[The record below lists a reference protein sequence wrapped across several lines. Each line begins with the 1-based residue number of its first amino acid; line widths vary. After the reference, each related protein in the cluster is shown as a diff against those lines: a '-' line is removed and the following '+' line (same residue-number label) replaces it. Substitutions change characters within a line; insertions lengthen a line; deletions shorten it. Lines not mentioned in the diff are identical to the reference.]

1 MVALLVENG
10 ANLEVRY
17 EEGQTLVEMA
27 IEKGH
32 IDTARLLVEKG
43 AQVDPTSAEILKEH
57 QKKTQ

>member
-1 MVALLVENG
+1 
-10 ANLEVRY
+10 
-17 EEGQTLVEMA
+17 MA

-43 AQVDPTSAEILKEH
+43 AEIDPVSAEILKEQ